1 MKNDWSSLN
10 YGQKSQRLMD
20 NQKREQGCSTH
31 PICLGCINKF
41 IDDLLTKQRREIA
54 ERLRNDIT
62 YYNDGSLCSGT
73 ELQKLITDLERES

>member
-1 MKNDWSSLN
+1 
-10 YGQKSQRLMD
+10 MD

-54 ERLRNDIT
+54 ERFRKIT
-62 YYNDGSLCSGT
+62 IESIAKHGTFKYYESTGID
-73 ELQKLITDLERES
+73 QLIIDLEREDGKG